1 MIGNCTLFLKALD
14 GQRVEIQERIQ
25 AMITYGPKQVK
36 NNTGPIQW
44 DLSFVAT
51 PEVNG
56 FAPSFLHM
64 KPSFRLLRLP
74 LCYHCDHAAMK
85 TWQPSQLVMLTL
97 PRQNLTYFN
106 VGGLVN
112 LEYLDLSRNAIR
124 EIRGMGL
131 EKCHALQH
139 LNLKQNLIAK
149 RENLK
154 VLGFLP
160 CLQYLMLKGNPVTKA
175 PDYRLTGTSVS
186 HSF

>member
-64 KPSFRLLRLP
+64 KPSFRL
-74 LCYHCDHAAMK
+74 
-85 TWQPSQLVMLTL
+85 
-97 PRQNLTYFN
+97 
-106 VGGLVN
+106 
-112 LEYLDLSRNAIR
+112 
-124 EIRGMGL
+124 
-131 EKCHALQH
+131 
-139 LNLKQNLIAK
+139 
-149 RENLK
+149 
-154 VLGFLP
+154 
-160 CLQYLMLKGNPVTKA
+160 
-175 PDYRLTGTSVS
+175 
-186 HSF
+186 